1 MLSIHAVNQLN
12 TTFANTTFY
21 SSIINEVIYAQ
32 FSIIFLFYCYTH
44 VFLVNPQDSIAKYG
58 FLALFILLAGG
69 CLAFGFLL
77 PLGSTTFKIIGGFNL
92 LMVLISLALD
102 SVKSS
107 AEKIFG
113 FVSSIIVISLWIFII
128 IPYVELIPFA
138 SLYVDQAKFGTYV
151 YGCILGSIVLL
162 IFLVGVL
169 TLVFNKLIDKYE

>member
-1 MLSIHAVNQLN
+1 M
-12 TTFANTTFY
+12 
-21 SSIINEVIYAQ
+21 
-32 FSIIFLFYCYTH
+32 
-44 VFLVNPQDSIAKYG
+44 NPQGSIAKYG
-58 FLALFILLAGG
+58 FLTLFILLAGG
-69 CLAFGFLL
+69 CLTSGYLL
-77 PLGSTTFKIIGGFNL
+77 SFGSTTFKIIGGFNL

-138 SLYVDQAKFGTYV
+138 SLYVDQTKFGTYI